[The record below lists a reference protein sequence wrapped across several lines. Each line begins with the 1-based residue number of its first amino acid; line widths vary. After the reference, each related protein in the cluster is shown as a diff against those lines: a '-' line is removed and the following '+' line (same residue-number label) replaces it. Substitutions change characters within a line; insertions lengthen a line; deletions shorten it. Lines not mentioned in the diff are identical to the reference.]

1 MLAIGRS
8 LMSRPKLLML
18 DEPFLGL
25 SPLMVKHVIQMV
37 ENVNAQGVTI
47 LLVEQNV
54 LETLRL
60 ATKAYILETGRV
72 TLEGDGKTLL
82 EDPHVK
88 TAYLGF

>member
-25 SPLMVKHVIQMV
+25 SPIMVKHVIQMIQ
-37 ENVNAQGVTI
+37 NINGQGVTI

-54 LETLRL
+54 RETLRL
-60 ATKAYILETGRV
+60 AKTAYILETGRI
-72 TLEGDGKTLL
+72 TLQGTGKALL
-82 EDPHVK
+82 ENPHVK
-88 TAYLGF
+88 TAYLGL